1 MRSLLEFI
9 SPGDYI
15 RLEHL
20 QIFFSQMVN
29 IHEFGW

>member
-15 RLEHL
+15 RFEHL
-20 QIFFSQMVN
+20 QIFFSHMVN
-29 IHEFGW
+29 ID